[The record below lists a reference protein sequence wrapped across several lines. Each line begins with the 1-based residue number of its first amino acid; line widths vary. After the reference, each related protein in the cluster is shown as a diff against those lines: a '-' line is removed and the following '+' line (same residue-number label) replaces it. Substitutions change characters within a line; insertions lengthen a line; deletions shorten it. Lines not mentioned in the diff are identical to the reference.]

1 MEGFTLSGFADEIS
15 PYLDRQIEVLQ
26 KLGIGYVEIRGV
38 DKRGV
43 DTYSV
48 REVREFKKRLDEAG
62 IKVSSLA
69 SPIGKIEITQDFSAH
84 LEHFKHVAELAH
96 ILDTPYIRMFSFF
109 IPRGKEAGEY
119 RGRVIERLGA
129 LVSGAESA
137 HVTLLHENEKDI
149 YGDVP
154 ERCKEL
160 MEEFYGDYFKAVFDF
175 ANFVQCG
182 QDAGDAFDL
191 LRPYIE
197 YVHIKDARMA
207 DQAIV
212 PAGQGDGKIK
222 EILSRLRADG
232 YRGFLSLEPHLTE
245 FEGLKGLERDGAS
258 LQGMGRM
265 SGEEA
270 FTLAFESL
278 KKILDMIG

>member
-15 PYLDRQIEVLQ
+15 PDLERQIEVLQ
-26 KLGIGYVEIRGV
+26 RLGMSYMEIRGV
-38 DKRGV
+38 EKRGV
-43 DTYSV
+43 DTYPAQ
-48 REVREFKKRLDEAG
+48 EVRQFKKRLDEAG

-69 SPIGKIEITQDFSAH
+69 SPIGKIEITDDFSGH
-84 LEHFKHVAELAH
+84 LEHFKHVADLAH
-96 ILDTPYIRMFSFF
+96 ILETPYIRMFSFF
-109 IPRGKEAGEY
+109 IPKGKDAGIY
-119 RGRVIERLGA
+119 KGRVTERLGA
-129 LVSGAESA
+129 LVSCAKSA
-137 HVTLLHENEKDI
+137 QVTLLHENEKDI

-160 MEEFYGDYFKAVFDF
+160 MEEFYGDHFKAVFDF

-182 QDAGDAFDL
+182 QDAEEAFEM

-207 DQAIV
+207 DQVIV

-222 EILSRLRADG
+222 EILSRLKAGG
-232 YRGFLSLEPHLTE
+232 YSGFLSLEPHLAE
-245 FEGLKGLERDGAS
+245 FDGLKGLERDGAS
-258 LQGMGRM
+258 LQGMGQM
-265 SGEEA
+265 SGEDA

-278 KKILDMIG
+278 ECVLGEI